1 MRRRKNL
8 KLAAAAFLMIGAV
21 TLCFHTATKTAAA
34 TGFSGKEEFKV
45 SYPSSIRDAVLKEE
59 EKNENISCQI
69 EMDSLNQGTPTEADL
84 TMEEAAQTGL
94 RYLKNIFEQD
104 FTGANVFM
112 MYESGTITFQ
122 HSFWSGDVLFGTERT
137 PDAERWTFMLDSVTG
152 ELFTASYGKKLDVSV
167 PLGLNEALEHD
178 YGMYETLARELLKR
192 CDLLEGE
199 ISSVEYNCQGYS
211 GNDPDITLDVY
222 GENNSAVSL
231 TFSRYDQT
239 LLGVGT
245 DAERRIS
252 EASLENLPDGPH
264 PDIEE
269 ISVKFDEALEDNDE
283 VNGEVNRLESE

>member
-21 TLCFHTATKTAAA
+21 TLLFHTATKTAAA

-59 EKNENISCQI
+59 EKNESISCQI
-69 EMDSLNQGTPTEADL
+69 EMDSLNQETPTEADL
-84 TMEEAAQTGL
+84 TMAEAAQTGL

-112 MYESGTITFQ
+112 MYDSGTITFQ
-122 HSFWSGDVLFGTERT
+122 HSFWCGDVLFGTERT

-152 ELFTASYGKKLDVSV
+152 DLFTASYGKKLDVSV
-167 PLGLNEALEHD
+167 PLGLDEALEQN
-178 YGMYETLARELLKR
+178 YGMYETLAREILKR

-252 EASLENLPDGPH
+252 EASLENLPDRPH

-269 ISVKFDEALEDNDE
+269 ISVKFDQALEDNDE
-283 VNGEVNRLESE
+283 VNSKVNRLESE